1 MLNTF
6 RYTEEQKKWILD
18 NSKNYIKTEEMRKDF
33 NITFNLQI
41 SKSAF
46 LTIRSRLG
54 AKKPNYYTK
63 EQDQFIE
70 KMFQQGKT
78 YKEIVELFNIKF
90 NTNKTINGLQQRV
103 SDIKIKTNKG
113 NDKRRRFL
121 NQCPIG
127 TIREH
132 NDGSTVRLLIK
143 IKLIPEELL
152 GKKNFYNTEYW
163 ISYAKYVYEKH
174 YNCKLK
180 DNEVVYHIDGDYK
193 NNNIDNLV
201 VNKLGAYGT
210 AYGKV
215 FKFNPSTK
223 EEQKQ
228 KAKNI
233 KVAFLI
239 DCLNY
244 KMTKIKTY
252 NEN

>member
-1 MLNTF
+1 MSHNF
-6 RYTEEQKKWILD
+6 KYTEEHKKWVLD
-18 NSKNYIKTEEMRKDF
+18 NSKNYFNVEEMRKDF
-33 NITFNLQI
+33 NKTFNLQTT
-41 SKSAF
+41 KSGF
-46 LTIRSRLG
+46 VTLRSRVG
-54 AKKPNYYTK
+54 AKKPNFYTK
-63 EQDQFIE
+63 EQDEFIK
-70 KMFQQGKT
+70 KMFEQGKT

-90 NTNKTINGLQQRV
+90 NANKTINGLQQRV
-103 SDIKIKTNKG
+103 SDKRIFTNGG

-121 NQCPIG
+121 NQCPVG

-132 NDGSTVRLLIK
+132 NDGRTITLLIK
-143 IKLIPEELL
+143 IKMIPEELI
-152 GKKNFYNTEYW
+152 GKKNFYNKEYW
-163 ISYAKYVYEKH
+163 IPYARYVYEKH

-180 DNEVVYHIDGDYK
+180 DNEAVYHIDGDYR

-215 FKFNPSTK
+215 FKCNPSTK

-233 KVAFLI
+233 KLAFLI

-252 NEN
+252 NDN